1 MERSSTSRSGRI
13 FVLVAYAAALTA
25 LLWAGPAAA
34 QDEPAVV
41 ILSPK
46 TATNPV
52 NGTHCMTVTALDAS
66 GQPVDGAIVVIFVND
81 AVTGELLFRSIG
93 RTIDGVYKFCYQG
106 PNNPRVDRITAFADL
121 NENEALDPGE
131 PVDEGSK
138 VWILETAAPGQAT
151 GGGHVLGLSATEVG
165 FAFNAQLTEAG
176 LQGNCQVFDRG
187 ADIVVN
193 CIDVDSLL
201 IVGTHARFTG
211 RATVNGVETRY
222 EIETDDLGEPGTGR
236 DTFTIRTDSGY
247 VATGV
252 LLNGNVLVRPTL

>member
-1 MERSSTSRSGRI
+1 MEPSPTPRRARI
-13 FVLVAYAAALTA
+13 FALVATAASLCV
-25 LLWAGPAAA
+25 LLWAGPASART
-34 QDEPAVV
+34 DPAVV

-52 NGTHCMTVTALDAS
+52 NGVHCVTVTALDAFA
-66 GQPVDGAIVVIFVND
+66 QPVDGAFVVILVND
-81 AVTGELLFRSIG
+81 AVTGELLFRSLG

-121 NENEALDPGE
+121 NENETLDPGE

-138 VWILETAAPGQAT
+138 VWVLETAAPGQAT
-151 GGGHVLGLSATEVG
+151 GGGHVLGLSTEIG
-165 FAFNAQLTEAG
+165 FAFNAQLTGAG

-187 ADIVVN
+187 PDIRID
-193 CIDVDSLL
+193 CLDVDSLV
-201 IVGTHARFTG
+201 IVGTHASIAG

-222 EIETDDLGEPGTGR
+222 EIETDDLGEPGSGR